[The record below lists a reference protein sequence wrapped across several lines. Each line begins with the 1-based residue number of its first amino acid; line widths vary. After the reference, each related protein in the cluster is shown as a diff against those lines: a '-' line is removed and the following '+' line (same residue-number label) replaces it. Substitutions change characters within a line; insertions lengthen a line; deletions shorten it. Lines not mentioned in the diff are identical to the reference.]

1 MSGLRHFAQ
10 ALGGDIAGASILCP
24 GPGHSPRDR
33 SMQVLLSSTA
43 PDGFV
48 VRSFAGDPWQDC
60 RDHIRSR
67 LGISQPTVSVAHT
80 TVQRARDEVEHDVP
94 RAREGR
100 DGKSYSPPALP
111 ADNTARA
118 VALWNNAGDPRGTR
132 VERYLKR
139 RGLSLPDD
147 IAGRVARYHE
157 SCPWGA
163 ERRPAM
169 LTAFRL
175 VTTDRLVAVHR
186 TLISDDGLK
195 IDRRML
201 GPVAGAAI
209 KIDDDTDVQQGL
221 AICEGFET
229 GLAGRELGFRPVW
242 ALGSAAAIGA
252 FPVLSAIDGLTI
264 LAETDDSGANAKA
277 TKVCGNRWTA
287 ADREVII
294 ATPRVVGDMN
304 DALQS

>member
-1 MSGLRHFAQ
+1 MNSLRHLAQ
-10 ALGGDIAGASILCP
+10 TLGGDVAGAAVLCP

-33 SMQVLLSSTA
+33 SLSVRPSATA
-43 PDGFV
+43 PDGFEV
-48 VRSFAGDPWQDC
+48 YSHASDDWRDC
-60 RDHIRSR
+60 RDHVRSR
-67 LGISQPTVSVAHT
+67 LGIDRTYS
-80 TVQRARDEVEHDVP
+80 RAP
-94 RAREGR
+94 RAPREHR
-100 DGKSYSPPALP
+100 APEP

-118 VALWNNAGDPRGTR
+118 VALWNSATEPRGTR
-132 VERYLKR
+132 VEQYLKR

-147 IAGRVARYHE
+147 VAGRVARYHE

-186 TLISDDGLK
+186 TLISDDGEK
-195 IDRRML
+195 IDRKML

-209 KIDDDTDVQQGL
+209 KIDDDTDVEQGL
-221 AICEGFET
+221 TICEGFET

-242 ALGSAAAIGA
+242 ALGSAPAIGL
-252 FPVLSAIDGLTI
+252 FPVLAGIDALTI
-264 LAETDDSGANAKA
+264 LAETDNTNEKQRRI
-277 TKVCGNRWTA
+277 CGNRWAA
-287 ADREVII
+287 ADREILI
-294 ATPRVVGDMN
+294 ATPRVAGDMN